1 MQHDSSPPLGCQ
13 KEQPMMT
20 RIAPTDT
27 YRAATRL
34 LFLAALA
41 AVLLLALLPV
51 QKLKEFGL
59 GFGFGSDKLNH
70 AAAFAVLAVL
80 GHFGWPKRIVALIA
94 LLTILGILIEALQG
108 LPLIARDLDIL
119 DWVADCA
126 GLTGGSAIALCARS
140 MLGR

>member
-1 MQHDSSPPLGCQ
+1 
-13 KEQPMMT
+13 MT
-20 RIAPTDT
+20 TPIAPTHA

-34 LFLAALA
+34 LFLGTLA

-51 QKLKEFGL
+51 QRLKELGL

-70 AAAFAVLAVL
+70 AAAFAALAVL
-80 GHFGWPKRIVALIA
+80 GHLGWPNRKAALIA
-94 LLTILGILIEALQG
+94 LLAVLGILIEVLQG

-126 GLTGGSAIALCARS
+126 GLACGSAIAVGAKS